1 MNDKIVI
8 KGAKVHNLKNISLE
22 IPRDKLVVVTGLSG
36 SGKSEAMR
44 SLEDMGFYC
53 VDNLPPALIPKFAE
67 LCYQSNSTID
77 KVALGIDVRGRKFFK
92 ALHESL
98 NVLRKD
104 KYPFEILYL
113 DCSDDI
119 LLKRYKMTRR
129 NHPLAINRQIP
140 EGIKIERTILEP
152 LKEIADC
159 IIDTSNM
166 KPKDLK
172 EEISKIYANG
182 EVNNNLTISVV
193 SFGFKHGIP
202 ADVDLVFDVRFLPNP
217 YYDLNLRPLTGNDK
231 PIQDFVMKHEES
243 VEFLDKL
250 DDMMRFLIPNYI
262 KEGKYNL
269 VIGIGCT
276 GGKHR
281 SVTITNKL
289 AERLKQ
295 LPYSVKV
302 EHRDIMR

>member
-1 MNDKIVI
+1 MKFII
-8 KGAKVHNLKNISLE
+8 
-22 IPRDKLVVVTGLSG
+22 VTGLSG

-202 ADVDLVFDVRFLPNP
+202 SDSDLVFDVRFLPNP
-217 YYDLNLRPLTGNDK
+217 YYVEELRNKTGDD
-231 PIQDFVMKHEES
+231 QEVRDYVMDSEISHQ
-243 VEFLDKL
+243 FYDKL
-250 DDMMRFLIPNYI
+250 LDMINFLVPQYI
-262 KEGKYNL
+262 KEGKHHL
-269 VIGIGCT
+269 VISIGCT
-276 GGKHR
+276 GGRHR
-281 SVTITNKL
+281 SVTICNFISDEL
-289 AERLKQ
+289 MKQ
-295 LPYSVKV
+295 DYRVVKK
-302 EHRDIMR
+302 HRDSMIR

>member
-1 MNDKIVI
+1 MKFVI
-8 KGAKVHNLKNISLE
+8 
-22 IPRDKLVVVTGLSG
+22 VTGLSG

-140 EGIKIERTILEP
+140 EGIKIEI
-152 LKEIADC
+152 
-159 IIDTSNM
+159 
-166 KPKDLK
+166 
-172 EEISKIYANG
+172 
-182 EVNNNLTISVV
+182 
-193 SFGFKHGIP
+193 
-202 ADVDLVFDVRFLPNP
+202 VDLNRMDIGPLDMKAGCKNLERLPATP
-217 YYDLNLRPLTGNDK
+217 HMHK
-231 PIQDFVMKHEES
+231 V
-243 VEFLDKL
+243 
-250 DDMMRFLIPNYI
+250 
-262 KEGKYNL
+262 
-269 VIGIGCT
+269 
-276 GGKHR
+276 
-281 SVTITNKL
+281 L
-289 AERLKQ
+289 AEAYAKERGFDADECYKLMVAYRSTQPGKIDG
-295 LPYSVKV
+295 LY
-302 EHRDIMR
+302 

>member
-1 MNDKIVI
+1 MKFII
-8 KGAKVHNLKNISLE
+8 
-22 IPRDKLVVVTGLSG
+22 VTGLSG

-53 VDNLPPALIPKFAE
+53 VDNLPPTLIPKFAE

-77 KVALGIDVRGRKFFK
+77 KVALGIYVRGSKLFE

-98 NVLRKD
+98 NILRKD

-113 DCSDDI
+113 DCADDV

-140 EGIKIERTILEP
+140 EGIKMERAILEP

-182 EVNNNLTISVV
+182 EINNNLTISTV

-202 ADVDLVFDVRFLPNP
+202 SDSDLVFDVRFLPNP
-217 YYDLNLRPLTGNDK
+217 YYIEELRDKTGDD
-231 PIQDFVMKHEES
+231 QDVRDYVMNSDISHQ
-243 VEFLDKL
+243 FYDKL
-250 DDMMRFLIPNYI
+250 LDMINFLVPQYI
-262 KEGKYNL
+262 QEGKHHL
-269 VIGIGCT
+269 VISIGCT
-276 GGKHR
+276 GGRHR
-281 SVTITNKL
+281 SVTICNL
-289 AERLKQ
+289 ISDELMKQ
-295 LPYSVKV
+295 GYRVVKK
-302 EHRDIMR
+302 HRDFMLR

>member
-1 MNDKIVI
+1 MKFII
-8 KGAKVHNLKNISLE
+8 
-22 IPRDKLVVVTGLSG
+22 VTGLSG

-202 ADVDLVFDVRFLPNP
+202 SDSDLVFDVRFLPNP
-217 YYDLNLRPLTGNDK
+217 YYVEELRNKTGDD
-231 PIQDFVMKHEES
+231 QEVRDYVMNSEISHQ
-243 VEFLDKL
+243 FYDKL
-250 DDMMRFLIPNYI
+250 LDMINFLVPQYI
-262 KEGKYNL
+262 KEGKHHL
-269 VIGIGCT
+269 VISIGCT
-276 GGKHR
+276 GGRHR
-281 SVTITNKL
+281 SVTICNL
-289 AERLKQ
+289 ISDELMKQ
-295 LPYSVKV
+295 DYRVVKK
-302 EHRDIMR
+302 HRDSMIR

>member
-1 MNDKIVI
+1 MKFII
-8 KGAKVHNLKNISLE
+8 I
-22 IPRDKLVVVTGLSG
+22 TGLSG

-44 SLEDMGFYC
+44 VLEDMDFYC
-53 VDNLPPALIPKFAE
+53 VDNLPPTLIPKFAE

-77 KVALGIDVRGRKFFK
+77 KVALGIDVRGRKFFE

-98 NVLRKD
+98 NTLRKD
-104 KYPFEILYL
+104 KYPFEVLYL

-129 NHPLAINRQIP
+129 NHPLSINRQIP
-140 EGIKIERTILEP
+140 EGIKIERGMLEP

-202 ADVDLVFDVRFLPNP
+202 SDSDLVFDVRFLPNP
-217 YYDLNLRPLTGNDK
+217 YYIDDLRIKTGED
-231 PIQDFVMKHEES
+231 QDVRDYVMDSDISHKFYEKLLDMIN
-243 VEFLDKL
+243 FLV
-250 DDMMRFLIPNYI
+250 PQYI
-262 KEGKYNL
+262 EEGKHHL
-269 VIGIGCT
+269 VISIGCT
-276 GGKHR
+276 GGRHR
-281 SVTITNKL
+281 SVTICNL
-289 AERLKQ
+289 ISDELMKQ
-295 LPYSVKV
+295 GYRVVKK
-302 EHRDIMR
+302 HRDFMLR

>member
-1 MNDKIVI
+1 MKFII
-8 KGAKVHNLKNISLE
+8 
-22 IPRDKLVVVTGLSG
+22 VTGLSG

-172 EEISKIYANG
+172 EEISK
-182 EVNNNLTISVV
+182 NLTISVV

-202 ADVDLVFDVRFLPNP
+202 SDSDLVFDVRFLPNP
-217 YYDLNLRPLTGNDK
+217 YYVEELRNKTGDD
-231 PIQDFVMKHEES
+231 QEVRDYVMDSEISHQ
-243 VEFLDKL
+243 FYDKL
-250 DDMMRFLIPNYI
+250 LDMINFLVPQYI
-262 KEGKYNL
+262 KEGKHHL
-269 VIGIGCT
+269 VISIGCT
-276 GGKHR
+276 GGRHR
-281 SVTITNKL
+281 SVTICNL
-289 AERLKQ
+289 ISDELMKQ
-295 LPYSVKV
+295 DYRVVKK
-302 EHRDIMR
+302 HRDSMIR

>member
-1 MNDKIVI
+1 MKFII
-8 KGAKVHNLKNISLE
+8 
-22 IPRDKLVVVTGLSG
+22 VTGLSG

-77 KVALGIDVRGRKFFK
+77 KVDVRGRKFFK

-202 ADVDLVFDVRFLPNP
+202 SDSDLVFDVRFLPNP
-217 YYDLNLRPLTGNDK
+217 YYVEELRNKTGDD
-231 PIQDFVMKHEES
+231 QEVRDYVMDSEISHQ
-243 VEFLDKL
+243 FYDKL
-250 DDMMRFLIPNYI
+250 LDMINFLVPQYI
-262 KEGKYNL
+262 KEGKHHL
-269 VIGIGCT
+269 VISIGCT
-276 GGKHR
+276 GGRHR
-281 SVTITNKL
+281 SVTICNL
-289 AERLKQ
+289 ISDELMKQ
-295 LPYSVKV
+295 DYRVVKK
-302 EHRDIMR
+302 HRDSMIR